1 MSSEAAATVP
11 IVLEGMTESA
21 KAGDSAVLYAT
32 KAKMYLIPKLEAG
45 KTFSCEFGNYP
56 HTDIIGKAY
65 GSRVHAKGKVQGWLT
80 LLRTTPEIW
89 SRVLQHR
96 TQILYSTD
104 ISMIILNL
112 GIGPGS
118 VVVESGTGSGSLTYS
133 LAWAAGRAGHVYTFE
148 FHEQRA
154 QQARNELTHL
164 LGQWGNVGNVT
175 VTHADACRDGF
186 LHPEDGADL
195 AGRVDAVFLDLP
207 SPWLAVPHA
216 YAVMKPGAG
225 FCAFSPCIE
234 QVQRT
239 CEELA
244 KDNRFHMIKMIECLE
259 RPYDIKKNDLVRLDT
274 IGITKNRKRRAAL
287 QKKTTADDDNDNND
301 DDISAAVPPPTKEP
315 KKECETI
322 ITTTTEEK
330 EEEEEKEESF
340 VSMAIPSTTTLMAKP
355 TSSIKGHTGFLLF
368 AYKSIM
374 PATEA
379 TATAVATATATATAT
394 TDAETAAAS
403 TTTEADKREDTN

>member
-1 MSSEAAATVP
+1 MSTEATEATTTTITTPAPAPAATTTTTTPAVP
-11 IVLEGMTESA
+11 EKVIQGMTACPKE
-21 KAGDSAVLYAT
+21 GDCVVLYAT
-32 KAKMYLIPKLEAG
+32 KAKMYLVNKLEAG
-45 KTFSCEFGNYP
+45 KTFSCEFGNYL
-56 HTDIIGKAY
+56 HSDIIGKAY
-65 GSRVHAKGKVQGWLT
+65 GSRVNARGKVQGWLT

-89 SRVLQHR
+89 SRVLHHR

-104 ISMIILNL
+104 ISMIIFNL

-133 LAWAAGRAGHVYTFE
+133 LAWAAGRTGHVYTFE

-154 QQARNELTHL
+154 EQARNELTSL
-164 LGQWGNVGNVT
+164 LGQWDGIGNVT
-175 VTHADACRDGF
+175 VTHADACNDGF
-186 LHPEDGADL
+186 LHPQDGADL
-195 AGRVDAVFLDLP
+195 AGKVDAVFLDLP

-259 RPYDIKKNDLVRLDT
+259 RPYDIKKNDLLRIDSVGLNVK
-274 IGITKNRKRRAAL
+274 GKKRTFSQL
-287 QKKTTADDDNDNND
+287 KTNENNNVPLKEQKVEN
-301 DDISAAVPPPTKEP
+301 EEE
-315 KKECETI
+315 KKEKK
-322 ITTTTEEK
+322 EEVKEEEIK
-330 EEEEEKEESF
+330 EEEEEEEEF
-340 VSMAIPSTTTLMAKP
+340 VSMALPSTTTLMAKP
-355 TSSIKGHTGFLLF
+355 TTSIKGHTGFLLF

-374 PATEA
+374 PTEP
-379 TATAVATATATATAT
+379 VVET
-394 TDAETAAAS
+394 TPKELESETKAET
-403 TTTEADKREDTN
+403 EN